1 LLLRMPSG
9 TRTLASNY
17 SKRFALFFKAF
28 SMVKPTTG
36 LPDLLFVKGPN
47 LVQKS
52 VKKSQI
58 LRQGAKKEANLFFQ
72 ISSYKV
78 I

>member
-1 LLLRMPSG
+1 
-9 TRTLASNY
+9 
-17 SKRFALFFKAF
+17 
-28 SMVKPTTG
+28 MVKPTTG